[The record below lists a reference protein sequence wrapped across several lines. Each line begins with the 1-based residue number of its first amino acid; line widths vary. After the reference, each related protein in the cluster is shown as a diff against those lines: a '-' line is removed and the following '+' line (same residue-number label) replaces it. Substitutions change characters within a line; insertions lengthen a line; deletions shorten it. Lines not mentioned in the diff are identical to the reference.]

1 MSGSTRVAA
10 IRLST
15 EDLDAARAKME
26 ALGSLG
32 DQVLERITQAGHRA
46 TAAVSGIADGG
57 DAYTRR
63 AADIA
68 AYGVEL
74 DRLRGKFD
82 PLFAA
87 SKRYEATL
95 EEIAYAERVG
105 AINAGVAAPSQP
117 RPVTPVF
124 LTLRADLS
132 LLLGEAPVERTAL
145 RAALESATSADHEQ
159 RIFLRADKAV
169 AYGDLMATMN
179 ALRAAGYLKVALVG
193 LEQPDAP

>member
-1 MSGSTRVAA
+1 MSGSTRVAS

-68 AYGVEL
+68 AYRVEL

-105 AINAGVAAPSQP
+105 AINASVAARARDATTKAFADAVAPTGVAAAATAVLAGFGRTVSEVGAVLVVGGVSALLWAVPSCANPWSSFLMNRSRTSMP
-117 RPVTPVF
+117 RC
-124 LTLRADLS
+124 AC
-132 LLLGEAPVERTAL
+132 
-145 RAALESATSADHEQ
+145 
-159 RIFLRADKAV
+159 
-169 AYGDLMATMN
+169 
-179 ALRAAGYLKVALVG
+179 
-193 LEQPDAP
+193 

>member
-1 MSGSTRVAA
+1 MSGSTRVAS

-68 AYGVEL
+68 AYGGAGQR
-74 DRLRGKFD
+74 DR
-82 PLFAA
+82 
-87 SKRYEATL
+87 
-95 EEIAYAERVG
+95 
-105 AINAGVAAPSQP
+105 
-117 RPVTPVF
+117 RPWPGTRRHPA
-124 LTLRADLS
+124 R
-132 LLLGEAPVERTAL
+132 
-145 RAALESATSADHEQ
+145 
-159 RIFLRADKAV
+159 
-169 AYGDLMATMN
+169 
-179 ALRAAGYLKVALVG
+179 
-193 LEQPDAP
+193 